1 MSDTP
6 FDKPSVNP
14 RYEGATPR
22 DVARALLLPL
32 DPELR
37 AKRLAAWKVER
48 RSVTSGKVSEEP
60 SRVNSRA

>member
-1 MSDTP
+1 MSDNP
-6 FDKPSVNP
+6 FDKPSMNP
-14 RYEGATPR
+14 RYKGATPQ

-37 AKRLAAWKVER
+37 AKRLAAWKAER
-48 RSVTSGKVSEEP
+48 RSVRSGKVSDVP